1 LFADIMLCNYD
12 LLLSAGVGKAYKNLA
27 KEYAESAKRNVCK
40 EVFEIT
46 AKMAE
51 ILAIKS
57 EIGVNLRKLYKEGN
71 LEGLKKLQA
80 EELTLLIDR
89 MKEFIPVFNRYWL
102 NQRMGFGLERNH
114 LFLGG
119 QVARYKYI
127 YERINEYLTHGKRV
141 DELEAQAL
149 PPVFLKDI
157 SEDNCIE
164 VDLKNIL
171 TYCGF

>member
-1 LFADIMLCNYD
+1 
-12 LLLSAGVGKAYKNLA
+12 
-27 KEYAESAKRNVCK
+27 
-40 EVFEIT
+40 
-46 AKMAE
+46 MAE

-57 EIGVNLRKLYKEGN
+57 EIGVNLRKLYKAGDLN
-71 LEGLKKLQA
+71 GLKQLQQKN
-80 EELTLLIDR
+80 LSLLINK
-89 MKEFIPVFNRYWL
+89 MQAFIPIFNRYWI

>member
-1 LFADIMLCNYD
+1 M
-12 LLLSAGVGKAYKNLA
+12 KA
-27 KEYAESAKRNVCK
+27 
-40 EVFEIT
+40 
-46 AKMAE
+46 
-51 ILAIKS
+51 
-57 EIGVNLRKLYKEGN
+57 
-71 LEGLKKLQA
+71 
-80 EELTLLIDR
+80 
-89 MKEFIPVFNRYWL
+89 FIPAFNQYWI

-119 QVARYKYI
+119 QVARYQYI
-127 YERINEYLTHGKRV
+127 YDRLNEYLNEGKKV

-157 SEDNCIE
+157 NEDNCIE

>member
-1 LFADIMLCNYD
+1 
-12 LLLSAGVGKAYKNLA
+12 
-27 KEYAESAKRNVCK
+27 
-40 EVFEIT
+40 
-46 AKMAE
+46 MAE

-57 EIGVNLRKLYKEGN
+57 EIGVNLRKLYKDGN
-71 LEGLKKLQA
+71 LEGLKKLQNK
-80 EELTLLIDR
+80 ELAVLIDK
-89 MKEFIPVFNRYWL
+89 MKAFIPAFNKYWI

-119 QVARYKYI
+119 QVARYQYI
-127 YERINEYLTHGKRV
+127 YDRLNEYLIEGKKV
-141 DELEAQAL
+141 DEHEAQAL

-157 SEDNCIE
+157 NEDNCIE